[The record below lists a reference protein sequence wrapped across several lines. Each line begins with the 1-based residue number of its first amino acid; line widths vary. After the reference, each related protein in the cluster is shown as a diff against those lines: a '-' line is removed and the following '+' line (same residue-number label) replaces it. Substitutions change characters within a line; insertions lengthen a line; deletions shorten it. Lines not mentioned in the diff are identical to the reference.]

1 MVVVLPAS
9 MWAMMPMLRR
19 FRSGFSLL
27 FLAMVVSFEAGR
39 LCVCQTLKP
48 WQNRNTF
55 VFEGAALTYK
65 KAIRVC
71 STILAGH
78 GLALSRTVQKQVGYL
93 VLFGTEGEVS
103 KGLHHQLKAVIQN
116 LPCGEG
122 GGSLTD
128 EAFEVAMERY
138 AEQLE
143 RENPEGGEIS
153 LGWLLKEAR
162 DKELWEAFAT

>member
-1 MVVVLPAS
+1 M
-9 MWAMMPMLRR
+9 
-19 FRSGFSLL
+19 
-27 FLAMVVSFEAGR
+27 
-39 LCVCQTLKP
+39 
-48 WQNRNTF
+48 
-55 VFEGAALTYK
+55 
-65 KAIRVC
+65 
-71 STILAGH
+71 
-78 GLALSRTVQKQVGYL
+78 
-93 VLFGTEGEVS
+93 LFGTEGEVS